1 MRYSCDQ
8 CDHNA
13 RRPYELKKLKERV
26 HENTGRASEAKNTL
40 NGKYDCD
47 QCEYSTT
54 DPLNLRKH
62 IECKHL
68 EVRYSCDECNFTG
81 VKRYLVTKHKKKY
94 QITKTS
100 ESYVTLVICDTIVKL
115 ESELESQD
123 CGKDISKDENFEE
136 YPFDNPLKRIVNPPK
151 KNTIVL
157 SKRKCFSFII
167 RILEIN
173 EFTEKSKLKIMNFR

>member
-1 MRYSCDQ
+1 MDSKHFGVRYSCDQ

-13 RRPYELKKLKERV
+13 RRPYELKKHKERV
-26 HENTGRASEAKNTL
+26 HENTGRALQAKNTL

-68 EVRYSCDECNFTG
+68 EVRYSCDECNFTA
-81 VKRYLVTKHKKKY
+81 VKRYLVIKHKKKY
-94 QITKTS
+94 HITKTS

-123 CGKDISKDENFEE
+123 CEKDISKDENFEE
-136 YPFDNPLKRIVNPPK
+136 DPLAGY
-151 KNTIVL
+151 
-157 SKRKCFSFII
+157 
-167 RILEIN
+167 
-173 EFTEKSKLKIMNFR
+173 